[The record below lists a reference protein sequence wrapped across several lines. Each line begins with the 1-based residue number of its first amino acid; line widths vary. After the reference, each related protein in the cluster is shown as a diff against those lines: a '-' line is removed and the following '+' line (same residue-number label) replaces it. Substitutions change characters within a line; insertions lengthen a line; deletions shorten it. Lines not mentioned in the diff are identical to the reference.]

1 MATDHVDAASNHQ
14 QPIRQRLLEAQTRT
28 TAVKAA
34 SIELRETIRAIAST
48 MPKTAAAPN
57 PTGHDI
63 ASNTPSP
70 VAADLPP
77 VKFNQIERLC
87 PNSTAM
93 PATQTVHGTQICKS
107 SAVGGFGDSSV

>member
-1 MATDHVDAASNHQ
+1 M
-14 QPIRQRLLEAQTRT
+14 I
-28 TAVKAA
+28 AVNAA
-34 SIELRETIRAIAST
+34 SIEPRETIRAMAST
-48 MPKTAAAPN
+48 MPKTVAAPS

-87 PNSTAM
+87 PNSTAI
-93 PATQTVHGTQICKS
+93 PARQTAHGSQTCTS
-107 SAVGGFGDSSV
+107 NAVGGVGDNSVESQGQNER